1 MQDKWLVIFVTKRP
15 KKLQWQ
21 VSFVEINYGCLS
33 NLHCEKFN
41 ICLKKSNIKLKLTN
55 NKLDFY
61 IRIRYDKFKIRMKQ
75 SGIEL
80 FYTKSKVIT

>member
-1 MQDKWLVIFVTKRP
+1 MVGYFCHQASEEAAVAG
-15 KKLQWQ
+15 
-21 VSFVEINYGCLS
+21 SFIEINYGCLS

-41 ICLKKSNIKLKLTN
+41 ICLKKSNIKLKITN